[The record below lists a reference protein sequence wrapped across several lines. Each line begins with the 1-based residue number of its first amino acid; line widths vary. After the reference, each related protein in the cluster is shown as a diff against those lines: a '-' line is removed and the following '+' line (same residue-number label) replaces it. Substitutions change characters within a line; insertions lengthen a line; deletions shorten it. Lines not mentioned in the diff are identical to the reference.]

1 MRHLLAWAGRRSLSL
16 AVLLLL
22 LLAAGP
28 SLGAAEK
35 SDWGNLKQVAP
46 GQTIKV
52 IATDG
57 KSSQGDFQSVSDDA
71 LVVRLAG
78 GDRSFPRETVQRVS
92 IKRDGHRG
100 KHALIG
106 AVIGAGGGLGAGIA
120 VDQCTPTVI
129 VCTGNKGKA
138 ILTPGFALLGAG
150 IGALLPAGGW
160 REIYRSR

>member
-1 MRHLLAWAGRRSLSL
+1 MNMAKRNGHVALL
-16 AVLLLL
+16 LLLL

-28 SLGAAEK
+28 SLRAAEK

-52 IATDG
+52 KATDG
-57 KSSQGDFQSVSDDA
+57 KSSQGELESVSDDA
-71 LVVRLAG
+71 LALRLAG

-92 IKRDGHRG
+92 IKTNGHRG

-106 AVIGAGGGLGAGIA
+106 AAIGAGSGLGAGIA
-120 VDQCTPTVI
+120 IDNDCSATSI

-138 ILTPGFALLGAG
+138 ILTPVFALLGAG

-160 REIYRSR
+160 REIYRAR

>member
-1 MRHLLAWAGRRSLSL
+1 MNTTKRNGHVALLLP
-16 AVLLLL
+16 LL

-28 SLGAAEK
+28 SLRAAEK

-120 VDQCTPTVI
+120 VDH
-129 VCTGNKGKA
+129 
-138 ILTPGFALLGAG
+138 
-150 IGALLPAGGW
+150 
-160 REIYRSR
+160 

>member
-28 SLGAAEK
+28 SLRAAEK

-57 KSSQGDFQSVSDDA
+57 KSSQGDLESVSDDT
-71 LVVRLAG
+71 LVLRLAG

-120 VDQCTPTVI
+120 VDQ
-129 VCTGNKGKA
+129 NQ
-138 ILTPGFALLGAG
+138 
-150 IGALLPAGGW
+150 IGRASC
-160 REIYRSR
+160 RERV

>member
-1 MRHLLAWAGRRSLSL
+1 MAVGGGREWRVGEGVRRLVMNTAQRNGYLAFL
-16 AVLLLL
+16 LLLL

-28 SLGAAEK
+28 SLRAAEK

-57 KSSQGDFQSVSDDA
+57 KSSQGDLESVSDDA
-71 LVVRLAG
+71 LVLRLAG

-120 VDQCTPTVI
+120 VGHCTPTVI
-129 VCTGNKGKA
+129 VCADNKGKA
-138 ILTPGFALLGAG
+138 ILA
-150 IGALLPAGGW
+150 
-160 REIYRSR
+160 

>member
-1 MRHLLAWAGRRSLSL
+1 MNMAKRNGHVALL
-16 AVLLLL
+16 LLLL

-28 SLGAAEK
+28 SLRAAEK

-52 IATDG
+52 KATDG
-57 KSSQGDFQSVSDDA
+57 KSSQGELESVSDDA
-71 LVVRLAG
+71 LALRLAG

-129 VCTGNKGKA
+129 VCTGNQGKA

-160 REIYRSR
+160 REVYRSR

>member
-1 MRHLLAWAGRRSLSL
+1 MNTAKRIAYVALLLPLLSL
-16 AVLLLL
+16 A
-22 LLAAGP
+22 AGR
-28 SLGAAEK
+28 SLRAAEK

-46 GQTIKV
+46 SQTIKV

-57 KSSQGDFQSVSDDA
+57 KSSQGDFQFVSDDA
-71 LVVRLAG
+71 LVLRLAD
-78 GDRSFPRETVQRVS
+78 GDRSFPRDTVQRVS
-92 IKRDGHRG
+92 IKRNGHRG

-106 AVIGAGGGLGAGIA
+106 AAIGAGGGLGAGIA
-120 VDQCTPTVI
+120 VDHCTPTVI
-129 VCTGNKGKA
+129 VCTENKGKA

>member
-1 MRHLLAWAGRRSLSL
+1 MNKAKRIGYVALLLP
-16 AVLLLL
+16 LL
-22 LLAAGP
+22 LLAADP
-28 SLGAAEK
+28 SLQAAEK
-35 SDWGNLKQVAP
+35 SDWANLKQLAP

-71 LVVRLAG
+71 LVLRLA
-78 GDRSFPRETVQRVS
+78 DEERSFPRDTVKRVS
-92 IKRDGHRG
+92 IKRNSHRG

-106 AVIGAGGGLGAGIA
+106 AAIGAGGGLGAGVA
-120 VDQCTPTVI
+120 LDNDCSRSSI

-138 ILTPGFALLGAG
+138 ILTPAFALLGAG

-160 REIYRSR
+160 REIYPLR

>member
-1 MRHLLAWAGRRSLSL
+1 MNTTKRNGHVALLLP
-16 AVLLLL
+16 LLLL
-22 LLAAGP
+22 VAGP
-28 SLGAAEK
+28 SLRAAEK
-35 SDWGNLKQVAP
+35 SNWGNLKQVAP

-78 GDRSFPRETVQRVS
+78 GDWSFPRKTVQRVS

-106 AVIGAGGGLGAGIA
+106 AVIGRAGDSAPALRLI
-120 VDQCTPTVI
+120 TV
-129 VCTGNKGKA
+129 
-138 ILTPGFALLGAG
+138 LQ
-150 IGALLPAGGW
+150 
-160 REIYRSR
+160 R